1 MNIHENTALLDAFVD
16 GELTSDEM
24 IQVQAHLDECPE
36 CRAYVDDALAIRAA
50 FPTAEDLPLPA
61 DFAKN
66 VMEAVEKAPQSRP
79 KKQPW
84 GKLAAAAAC
93 LAVIVLVQHGALGGT
108 GNTDNNSAAYDTTAA
123 MDVAAA
129 ESAPVERSMDAP
141 SASAGS
147 DDAADDGADTF
158 AATSGNTLEAQKSKD
173 PAAYTSGS
181 GLDSTQTDGTAASE
195 DSAQGNGAAVTV
207 WPANHADLPIVHV
220 RAADIGDLLDDRTPM
235 EVEDSGA
242 SRVTR
247 YLLTRQEYEDL
258 AAELA
263 DRGVSLEEPDADSQ
277 QLWLEIT
284 AE

>member
-24 IQVQAHLDECPE
+24 VQVQAHLDECPE
-36 CRAYVDDALAIRAA
+36 CRAYVDDAMAIRAA

-66 VMEAVEKAPQSRP
+66 VMAAVTKTPQSRP

-93 LAVIVLVQHGALGGT
+93 LALIVLVQHGTLGGT
-108 GNTDNNSAAYDTTAA
+108 GSTDSSSAAYDTAA
-123 MDVAAA
+123 VMDVAAA
-129 ESAPVERSMDAP
+129 ERSMDAP

-158 AATSGNTLEAQKSKD
+158 TATSGDTLEAQKSKD

-181 GLDSTQTDGTAASE
+181 GLDGTQMDEIAASE
-195 DSAQGNGAAVTV
+195 DSAQENGAAVTV

-220 RAADIGDLLDDRTPM
+220 RAADIGDLLDGRTPM

-242 SRVTR
+242 SRVSR
-247 YLLTRQEYEDL
+247 YLLTRQEYDDL

-263 DRGVSLEEPDADSQ
+263 DRGVSLEEPDADSR
-277 QLWLEIT
+277 QLWLEVT

>member
-1 MNIHENTALLDAFVD
+1 
-16 GELTSDEM
+16 M

-50 FPTAEDLPLPA
+50 FPTVEDLPLPA

-66 VMEAVEKAPQSRP
+66 VMEAVVKAPQSRP

-93 LAVIVLVQHGALGGT
+93 LAVIVLVQHGALGST
-108 GNTDNNSAAYDTTAA
+108 GSTDNSAAYDTAAA

-141 SASAGS
+141 SASAG
-147 DDAADDGADTF
+147 DAETANDSADTF
-158 AATSGNTLEAQKSKD
+158 AATSGDTLEAQKSKD
-173 PAAYTSGS
+173 TAVYAGGS
-181 GLDSTQTDGTAASE
+181 GLDGTQMDGTAASE
-195 DSAQGNGAAVTV
+195 DGAQGNGAAVTV
-207 WPANHADLPIVHV
+207 GPSNHADLPTVHV
-220 RAADIGDLLDDRTPM
+220 SAADIGDLLDGRTPT
-235 EVEDSGA
+235 EVDNSGV
-242 SRVTR
+242 SC
-247 YLLTRQEYEDL
+247 YLLTRQEYDDL
-258 AAELA
+258 AAALA

-277 QLWLEIT
+277 QLWLEVT